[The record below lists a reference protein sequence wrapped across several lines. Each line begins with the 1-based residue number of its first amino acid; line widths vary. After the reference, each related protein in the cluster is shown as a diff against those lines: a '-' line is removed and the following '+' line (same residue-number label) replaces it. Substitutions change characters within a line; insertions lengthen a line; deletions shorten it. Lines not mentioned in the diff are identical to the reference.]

1 METIALLFGA
11 GFVAGVMNTVAGG
24 GTFVTFPTLVF
35 TGIPIVAANATSTL
49 AALPGYLA
57 GALGFRRELASI
69 DRAQVLRL
77 TVLTVI
83 GSIIGSVLLIFS
95 SNKAF
100 SAIVPFLLLIATLA
114 FVFGEQI
121 RAFASRHAR
130 EVTAFGAGGM
140 LGVSIYGGYFN
151 GGLGIIL
158 LSLFSLWGM
167 RDLHQMNGLKTWLSF
182 ALSLI
187 SVAVFLVY
195 DMFTGTAPLIHW
207 NAALIM
213 ALGTITGGYLGAP
226 LARRIPR
233 PILRALIAAIGFGMA
248 AVFFW
253 RMF

>member
-1 METIALLFGA
+1 MELLLLFGA
-11 GFVAGVMNTVAGG
+11 GFIAGVMNTVAGG

-35 TGIPIVAANATSTL
+35 TGVPVVAANATSTL
-49 AALPGYLA
+49 AALPGYLS

-69 DRAQVLRL
+69 DRAQVVRL
-77 TVLTVI
+77 TTITVV

-95 SNKAF
+95 SNEAF
-100 SAIVPFLLLIATLA
+100 SVIVPFLLLIATLA
-114 FVFGEQI
+114 FVFGQQI
-121 RAFASRHAR
+121 RDFAAKHSR

-140 LGVSIYGGYFN
+140 LGVAIYGGYFN

-167 RDLHQMNGLKTWLSF
+167 RDIHQMNGLKTWLSF

-187 SVAVFLVY
+187 SVGVFLVN
-195 DMFTGTAPLIHW
+195 DAITGAEPLIW
-207 NAALIM
+207 WRSALIM
-213 ALGTITGGYLGAP
+213 AAGTIAGGYAGAP

-233 PILRALIAAIGFGMA
+233 PLLRALIAAIGFGMA
-248 AVFFW
+248 AVFLW